1 MSSVKAQQ
9 AGACIMPLV
18 EIREWIRFACECN
31 GCPEIADN
39 IRIVWSNRLKRSM
52 GNCGRD
58 RQSGLGRSWR
68 IKLSVPIFERAGSE
82 ERYKVI
88 VHEACH
94 AIDDYINGRM
104 DPIANGHGPKWQRIM
119 RNCGI
124 EPERYHSIDTSGLVN
139 KHVYVCPNCDKEFRL
154 STRLHNSSMRG
165 RRRICIKCNVVIR
178 YTGISGKGV

>member
-1 MSSVKAQQ
+1 MSVKAQR
-9 AGACIMPLV
+9 AGACIIPRV

-31 GCPEIADN
+31 GCPELADN
-39 IRIVWSNRLKRSM
+39 IRVVWSNQLKRTM

-58 RQSGLGRSWR
+58 RQSGFGRFWL
-68 IKLSVPIFERAGSE
+68 IKLSVPIFECASDE

-94 AIDDYINGRM
+94 AIDDYINGEF

-124 EPERYHSIDTSGLVN
+124 EPERYHYVDTSGLVN

-154 STRLHNSSMRG
+154 STRLHNQVRSG
-165 RRRICIKCNVVIR
+165 RYRICPKCKEIIV
-178 YTGISGKGV
+178 YTGRSGKGV